1 MKKNVK
7 KSLRQYEA
15 LKLHAIQLKNLK
27 GGNSDSSTSG
37 DTIIEDIVDP

>member
-15 LKLHAIQLKNLK
+15 LKLHAVQLKNLK
-27 GGNSDSSTSG
+27 GGNADTTTSA
-37 DTIIEDIVDP
+37 DTIIEDILDP

>member
-15 LKLHAIQLKNLK
+15 LKLHAVQLKNLK
-27 GGNSDSSTSG
+27 GGNSDSSTSS
-37 DTIIEDIVDP
+37 DIVIEQIIDP